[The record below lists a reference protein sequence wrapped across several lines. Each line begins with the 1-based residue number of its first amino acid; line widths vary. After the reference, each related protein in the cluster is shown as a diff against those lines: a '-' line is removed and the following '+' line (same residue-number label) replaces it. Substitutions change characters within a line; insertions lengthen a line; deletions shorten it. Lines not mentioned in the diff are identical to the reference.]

1 LLAVRAVREQL
12 DWAEI
17 RKAVQNEPF
26 AEAFLFLVERLGI
39 IAPFDAGVLAHRA
52 TPRSKFPTIAT
63 FRHSTG
69 YFGV

>member
-1 LLAVRAVREQL
+1 VREQL

-39 IAPFDAGVLAHRA
+39 IAPF
-52 TPRSKFPTIAT
+52 
-63 FRHSTG
+63 
-69 YFGV
+69 